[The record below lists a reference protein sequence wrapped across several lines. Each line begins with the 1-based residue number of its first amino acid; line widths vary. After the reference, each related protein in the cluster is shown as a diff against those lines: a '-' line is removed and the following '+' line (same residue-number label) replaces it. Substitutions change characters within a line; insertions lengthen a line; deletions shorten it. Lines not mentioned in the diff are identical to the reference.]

1 MTELHERLISGN
13 AASTATTPPAPVNP
27 AAGADLAV
35 LQGKIATLNRQLREF
50 TISAPGRAALA
61 DELAY
66 LNSQLPPGV
75 MPAQGADRQAVP
87 AGRREVETVAGAG
100 RRLTER
106 SIELT
111 NQLRTPGLRG
121 AARAAVVDEL
131 QAALAE
137 GQAEADAATPAG
149 DAAA

>member
-1 MTELHERLISGN
+1 
-13 AASTATTPPAPVNP
+13 
-27 AAGADLAV
+27 
-35 LQGKIATLNRQLREF
+35 
-50 TISAPGRAALA
+50 
-61 DELAY
+61 
-66 LNSQLPPGV
+66 

-100 RRLTER
+100 RGLTER